1 MKRSVWMMAG
11 ALVAL
16 ATTASAQVAEPPKTV
31 RPDQLAF
38 RDLYKALVEINTT
51 LSVGSCT
58 QAAEAMGARLKAA
71 GFPAED
77 VKVVVADGHPKEG
90 SLVAILHGTDPKSK
104 PMLLLAHIDVVEAN
118 RADWTRDPFKLVE
131 ENGYFFG
138 RGTSDDKAQAAIWV
152 DSLVRLKQAG
162 FKPRR
167 DIKMALTCGE
177 ESEAYNGIEDLVK
190 NHRPLVD
197 AEFALNEGADGLL
210 DEHDKPVVLE
220 VQGGEKV
227 YQDFTLTVTNP
238 GGHSSRPVPAN
249 AIYQLSAGL
258 DRIGAYGFPPRFND
272 ATRGYFTKMQAR
284 VPAEQAAAM
293 KALVANIN
301 DPAALKTVTADPM
314 WNSMLR
320 TTCVATMVNAG
331 HAPNALP
338 QRATANVNCRI
349 LPGTPVEEVRTKLA
363 ELAGAPT
370 TVTLA
375 HEPNSVS
382 PPPPLT
388 PAIMGPI
395 EKEAAKLWPGV
406 PIVPILLTG
415 ATDGVHTNA
424 AGIPTYGVS
433 GLFGSSDGDGIHGL
447 NERIRVK
454 SLYDGRDFLYALIK
468 DYAGGK

>member
-1 MKRSVWMMAG
+1 MKRAVMMTAG
-11 ALVAL
+11 ALMAL
-16 ATTASAQVAEPPKTV
+16 ASGAAAQTAEPPKTI

-38 RDLYKALVEINTT
+38 RDLYKELVEINTT

-58 QAAEAMGARLKAA
+58 AAAQAMGARLKAA
-71 GFPAED
+71 GYPEAD
-77 VKVVVADGHPKEG
+77 IKVVVADGHPKEG

-152 DSLVRLKQAG
+152 DSLIRLKQAG
-162 FKPRR
+162 YKPGR
-167 DIKMALTCGE
+167 DIKLALTCGE

-249 AIYQLSAGL
+249 AIYQLSAAL

-284 VPAEQAAAM
+284 VSPQQASAM
-293 KALVANIN
+293 KALVADIN
-301 DPAALKTVTADPM
+301 DPAALKAVTADPM

-349 LPGTPVEEVRTKLA
+349 LPGSPVEEIKAKLA
-363 ELAGAPT
+363 ELAGDPVA
-370 TVTLA
+370 VTLA
-375 HEPNSVS
+375 HEPNTVS

-406 PIVPILLTG
+406 PVVPILLTG

-433 GLFGSSDGDGIHGL
+433 GIFGSSDGDGIHGL
-447 NERIRVK
+447 NERVRVK